1 MEIKVNTRINGKRAV
16 VMMQAEESQIA
27 VNEQVV
33 DDNGLLLSEI
43 ERLKSEL
50 QESDYKVIK
59 CAEAICLNGELPYN
73 MTELHNERQAL
84 RDKINEL
91 EKAMGNEWCNECQ
104 LFYFEELFIYAIV
117 FFSTTR
123 WC

>member
-1 MEIKVNTRINGKRAV
+1 MNTRINGKRAV
-16 VMMQAEESQIA
+16 VKMIAEEAQI
-27 VNEQVV
+27 VDNEQVV

-59 CAEAICLNGELPYN
+59 CAEALTIGAEMPYDVAS
-73 MTELHNERQAL
+73 LHKVRQAL

-91 EKAMGNEWCNECQ
+91 ESEVGDAKE
-104 LFYFEELFIYAIV
+104 
-117 FFSTTR
+117 
-123 WC
+123 

>member
-16 VMMQAEESQIA
+16 VKMQAEETQI
-27 VNEQVV
+27 VDNEQVV
-33 DDNGLLLSEI
+33 DDNGLLLAEI

-59 CAEAICLNGELPYN
+59 CAEAMAVGAGMPYN
-73 MTELHNERQAL
+73 VTELHKERQAL

-91 EKAMGNEWCNECQ
+91 ESEVQNG
-104 LFYFEELFIYAIV
+104 
-117 FFSTTR
+117 
-123 WC
+123 

>member
-1 MEIKVNTRINGKRAV
+1 MNTRINGKRAV
-16 VMMQAEESQIA
+16 VKMKAEETQI
-27 VNEQVV
+27 VDNEQVV

-59 CAEAICLNGELPYN
+59 CAEAMAVGAEMPYN

-91 EKAMGNEWCNECQ
+91 ESEVGDVTE
-104 LFYFEELFIYAIV
+104 
-117 FFSTTR
+117 
-123 WC
+123 

>member
-16 VMMQAEESQIA
+16 VTMNAEESQIA
-27 VNEQVV
+27 VNEQVI
-33 DDNGLLLSEI
+33 DDNGLLLSDI

-59 CAEAICLNGELPYN
+59 CAEAMAVVAEIPYN
-73 MTELHNERQAL
+73 MTALHKERQAF

-91 EKAMGNEWCNECQ
+91 ESEVGDVTE
-104 LFYFEELFIYAIV
+104 
-117 FFSTTR
+117 
-123 WC
+123 

>member
-16 VMMQAEESQIA
+16 VTMQAEEAQIA

-43 ERLKSEL
+43 ERMKSEL

-59 CAEAICLNGELPYN
+59 CAEAMAVGAEMPYN
-73 MTELHNERQAL
+73 VTELHKERQAL

-91 EKAMGNEWCNECQ
+91 ESEVQNG
-104 LFYFEELFIYAIV
+104 
-117 FFSTTR
+117 
-123 WC
+123 

>member
-1 MEIKVNTRINGKRAV
+1 MNTRINGKRAV
-16 VMMQAEESQIA
+16 VTMQAEESQIA

-59 CAEAICLNGELPYN
+59 CAEAMAVGAEMPYD
-73 MTELHNERQAL
+73 MASLHKERQAL

-91 EKAMGNEWCNECQ
+91 ESEVQNG
-104 LFYFEELFIYAIV
+104 
-117 FFSTTR
+117 
-123 WC
+123 

>member
-16 VMMQAEESQIA
+16 VKMQAEESQIV

-59 CAEAICLNGELPYN
+59 CAEAMAVGAEMPYN
-73 MTELHNERQAL
+73 MTALHKERQAL

-91 EKAMGNEWCNECQ
+91 ESEVCDAKE
-104 LFYFEELFIYAIV
+104 
-117 FFSTTR
+117 
-123 WC
+123 

>member
-16 VMMQAEESQIA
+16 VTMNAEESQIA

-59 CAEAICLNGELPYN
+59 CAEAMTVGAEMPSNV
-73 MTELHNERQAL
+73 TELHNERHAL
-84 RDKINEL
+84 RDKINAL
-91 EKAMGNEWCNECQ
+91 ESEVPIG
-104 LFYFEELFIYAIV
+104 
-117 FFSTTR
+117 
-123 WC
+123 